1 MSPEL
6 SHDEIRDLL
15 GAFALDATSE
25 EERVEVEEHL
35 ATCLR
40 CRAEVADHRETASML
55 AAVGAP
61 APEGVWEGIASALE
75 DGPIP
80 INRPTRRRSAATWVK
95 GAASAAAAAM
105 FIWLAADVVDQRQQ
119 LEQVAGSVEEANLGG
134 AAAAALVHPEARRVG
149 LSSPEGS
156 LRAEAVVLPDGR
168 GYIVTD
174 NLEPLSASRTYQLWA
189 LGGEVPISAGVLG
202 SDPGVVA
209 FTASPRLTGLA
220 ITEEEAGGAVMPTLP
235 PSLVGDVVVA

>member
-35 ATCLR
+35 ATCPR

-61 APEGVWEGIASALE
+61 APEGVWEGIASAL

-80 INRPTRRRSAATWVK
+80 INRPTRRRSAAMWVK
-95 GAASAAAAAM
+95 GVASAAAAAM

-119 LEQVAGSVEEANLGG
+119 LERVAGSVKEANLGG
-134 AAAAALVHPEARRVG
+134 AAAAALVHPDARRVG
-149 LSSPEGS
+149 LVSPEGS

-168 GYIVTD
+168 GYVVTD
-174 NLEPLSASRTYQLWA
+174 NLKPLAASRTYQLWA
-189 LGGEVPISAGVLG
+189 LGGEEPISAGVLG

-209 FTASPRLTGLA
+209 FTASPQLTGLA
-220 ITEEEAGGAVMPTLP
+220 ITEEEAGGAVTPTLP
-235 PSLVGDVVVA
+235 PSLVGDVGVA

>member
-6 SHDEIRDLL
+6 THEEIRDRL

-25 EERVEVEEHL
+25 EERVEIEEHL
-35 ATCLR
+35 ATCPR

-61 APEGVWEGIASALE
+61 APEGVWEGIAGAL

-80 INRPTRRRSAATWVK
+80 IDRPSRKQSAATWVK
-95 GAASAAAAAM
+95 GVASAAAAAM
-105 FIWLAADVVDQRQQ
+105 FIWLAVDVIDQRQQ
-119 LEQVAGSVEEANLGG
+119 LEQVAGTVEEANLGG
-134 AAAAALVHPEARRVG
+134 AAAAALVHPEARRVR
-149 LSSPEGS
+149 LSSEEGS
-156 LRAEAVVLPDGR
+156 TRAEAVVLPDGT
-168 GYIVTD
+168 GYVVTD

-189 LGGEVPISAGVLG
+189 LGEEEPISAGVLG

-209 FTASPRLTGLA
+209 FTVSPQLTGLA
-220 ITEEEAGGAVMPTLP
+220 ITEENAGGAVTPNLP

>member
-6 SHDEIRDLL
+6 SHDEIRELL

-25 EERVEVEEHL
+25 EERVDIEEHL
-35 ATCLR
+35 ATCPR

-61 APEGVWEGIASALE
+61 APEGVWEGIAGAL

-80 INRPTRRRSAATWVK
+80 INRPTRRRSAATWMK
-95 GAASAAAAAM
+95 GVASAAAAAM

-149 LSSPEGS
+149 LASSEGS
-156 LRAEAVVLPDGR
+156 LRAEAVILPDGT
-168 GYIVTD
+168 GYVVTD
-174 NLEPLSASRTYQLWA
+174 NLEPLSPSRTYQLWA
-189 LGGEVPISAGVLG
+189 LGEEQPISAGVLG

-209 FTASPRLTGLA
+209 FTASPQLTGLA
-220 ITEEEAGGAVMPTLP
+220 ITEEEAGGAVTPSLP